1 MRSAAAIRLSN
12 AALASVRGA
21 KTPVYDRRAVTGG
34 IVHLGVGAFHRA
46 HQAVYVDDCLA
57 AGERDW
63 GIAGVSLRSPDTRD
77 ALAPQDGLYTVA
89 VRGSSGED
97 LRVVGALKSVLVAPE
112 DPAAVLDRLADPRV
126 RIVTLTITEKAY
138 LRGANGDLDA
148 GHSDI
153 EWDLLNPDR
162 PRSALGFLGSALARR
177 REAGTTPFTVLC
189 CDNLPANGV
198 TLRRLFLQFAEL
210 MGGDYA
216 DFAANEVAFP
226 STMVDRIVPAT
237 TDADRNR
244 IAAALGVTDAWPV
257 MTEPFKQWVV
267 EEHFPSGRPR
277 WENFGV
283 TMVKDVQPFEEMKL
297 RLLNGAHSGIAYLGL
312 LLGHATVSAAF
323 ADPHIRG
330 FVDRLWRE
338 AIPTLPTTKGVEPGL
353 YTAALAER
361 FANPALAHRTAQIA
375 MDGSQKLPQRILA
388 TARAGLKAREPV
400 DHLMLVVSAWIACC
414 RERGRS
420 FPAGHFADPLD
431 DRLTPIFASASDP
444 RELVELIFAAAGFD
458 SDETGALKAIVQQQ
472 LAAIQSLG
480 VAKVIANPAVTV

>member
-1 MRSAAAIRLSN
+1 MRSAAVIRLGN
-12 AALASVRGA
+12 AALASMRGA
-21 KTPVYDRRAVTGG
+21 KTPAYDRQAVTGG

-89 VRGSSGED
+89 ARGSPGED
-97 LRVVGALKSVLVAPE
+97 LRIVGALKSLLVAPE
-112 DPAAVLDRLADPRV
+112 DPSAVVEMLADPRA

-138 LRGANGDLDA
+138 LRGSNGDLDA

-153 EWDLLNPDR
+153 QWDLHNPDR
-162 PRSALGFLGSALARR
+162 PRSALGFLASALARR
-177 REAGTTPFTVLC
+177 REAGDVPFTVLC

-198 TLRRLFLQFAEL
+198 TVRRLFLQFAEL
-210 MGGDYA
+210 MGGDFA
-216 DFAANEVAFP
+216 DFAATEVAFP

-237 TDADRNR
+237 TDADRDR

-267 EEHFPSGRPR
+267 EEHFPPGRPR

-323 ADPHIRG
+323 ADPRIRG
-330 FVDRLWRE
+330 FVDGLWRE
-338 AIPTLPTTKGVEPGL
+338 AIPTLPTGIGLEPL
-353 YTAALAER
+353 PYTAALAER

-375 MDGSQKLPQRILA
+375 MDGSQKLPQRILS
-388 TARAGLKAREPV
+388 TARARLKAGAPAN
-400 DHLMLVVSAWIACC
+400 HLMLVVSAWIACC
-414 RERGRS
+414 RERGHS
-420 FPAGHFADPLD
+420 FPAGHFSDPLD
-431 DRLTPIFASASDP
+431 DRFARIFASASDP
-444 RELVELIFAAAGFD
+444 RELVELIFAAAVFD
-458 SDETGALKAIVQQQ
+458 SAEAGALKAIVRQQ
-472 LAAIQSLG
+472 LAAIQSQG
-480 VAKVIANPAVTV
+480 VAAVIADPKLKA